1 MDAGPSEAT
10 EAWMKSGGEYGGTAA
25 ARVLLDRDE
34 VEGVLSGAFYAPEAP
49 RPRAKPVSTA
59 ASERPTHYKVI
70 CISMYTDDL
79 ARLDEMVDEL
89 KARGLTKANRSAL
102 IRHAL
107 ANVDLDKVPKGL

>member
-1 MDAGPSEAT
+1 
-10 EAWMKSGGEYGGTAA
+10 MKSGGEYGGT

-34 VEGVLSGAFYAPEAP
+34 VEGVLSGAFYAPEEQ
-49 RPRAKPVSTA
+49 RPRAKPVA
-59 ASERPTHYKVI
+59 AAERPTHYKVI

-79 ARLDEMVDEL
+79 ARLDGMVDAL

-107 ANVDLDKVPKGL
+107 ANVDLAKVPKGL